1 MYKNFTCFFIVLFIF
16 LHPVFAG
23 DLFTVSGYIRDSKT
37 GEDLI
42 GATVSVK
49 ELSSKGSAS
58 NSYGFYSITLPSGQY
73 QITVQYMGY
82 EPQVQQIDLTQPRKF
97 DFLMEPED
105 NALGEV
111 IITSKRKNDNITK
124 LEMGVQKL
132 DTKDIKNIPVL
143 FGEKDV
149 LKTIQL
155 LPGIKSAGEGSSG
168 FNVRGGAADQNLILL
183 DEATVYNASHLMGF
197 FSVFNSDAIKDISVY
212 KGNEPAEYGGRLSST
227 LDIKMNDIAHIKIR
241 SSKPLFFDPYKQNNI
256 TGSVILIDEGTNE
269 TVAAGMITA

>member
-1 MYKNFTCFFIVLFIF
+1 MHRNFICFLIALFIYLLPAF
-16 LHPVFAG
+16 SEQLITG
-23 DLFTVSGYIRDSKT
+23 QSITVSGYIRDAKT

-49 ELSSKGSAS
+49 ELSGKGTGTNA
-58 NSYGFYSITLPSGQY
+58 YGFYSLTLPSGQY
-73 QITVQYMGY
+73 QITAQYMGY
-82 EPQVQQIDLTQPRKF
+82 EPQIQQINLTVPRKI
-97 DFLMEPED
+97 DFLLVSQD

-111 IITSKRKNDNITK
+111 VVTSMRKNDNITK

-168 FNVRGGAADQNLILL
+168 FNVRGGAVDQNLILL

-212 KGNEPAEYGGRLSST
+212 KGNEPAEYGGR
-227 LDIKMNDIAHIKIR
+227 
-241 SSKPLFFDPYKQNNI
+241 
-256 TGSVILIDEGTNE
+256 
-269 TVAAGMITA
+269 